1 MITQKASK
9 KIDKTDPICGMQGTI
24 PAHGHYF
31 CSTNCIKKYEQQHN
45 IQPEETC
52 SSCAKPAKKWYNE
65 RLYVIT
71 ILLVILLTISY
82 LVSFLNPFFNA
93 FIEYLQLIW
102 WAILIGF
109 LIGGVIDYFIPRTY
123 IEKYLS
129 RHRKRTIIYSI
140 IFGFL
145 MSACSHGILAI
156 AIALYKKGANTSSVI
171 AFLLASP
178 WANLPITIL
187 LFGFF
192 GTNAILIII
201 SAITI
206 AFITGLIYL
215 QLEKKEMVECAH
227 CSIGEDQ
234 KILEDFSII
243 ADIKKR
249 WKDFSLTS
257 SNVSNALKGTFAGS
271 WALTKMVLWWL
282 IIGMLM
288 AAFARAYIPH
298 GLFLEYM
305 GPTIVGL
312 VVTLVFATIIE
323 VCSEGSAPLAFEIFT
338 QTGAFGNSFTFLM
351 AGVATDYTEIG
362 LIWHNIGRR
371 AALWLPIITVPQILV
386 LAFVFNTFL

>member
-1 MITQKASK
+1 MKTDKTK
-9 KIDKTDPICGMQGTI
+9 EKIDKTDPICGMQGSI

-31 CSTNCIKKYEQQHN
+31 CSTQCIKKYEQQHN
-45 IQPEETC
+45 IQPAETC
-52 SSCAKPAKKWYNE
+52 PSCAVPTKKWYKE
-65 RLYVIT
+65 RLYIIT
-71 ILLVILLTISY
+71 IILIIILIISY
-82 LVSFLNPFFNA
+82 LIPFLNPFYEA
-93 FIEYLQLIW
+93 FIDYLQLIW

-109 LIGGVIDYFIPRTY
+109 IIGGIIDYFIPRTY

-192 GTNAILIII
+192 GTNAILIIL
-201 SAITI
+201 SAIII
-206 AFITGLIYL
+206 AFTTGMIYL
-215 QLEKKEMVECAH
+215 KLEQKGMVECGH
-227 CSIGEDQ
+227 CSQGEDREVL
-234 KILEDFSII
+234 KNFSILSDMKTRWRNYSFSGKNI
-243 ADIKKR
+243 AKAI
-249 WKDFSLTS
+249 TGT
-257 SNVSNALKGTFAGS
+257 LKGS

-282 IIGMLM
+282 LIGMLM
-288 AAFARAYIPH
+288 AAFARAFIPH
-298 GLFLEYM
+298 DLFMEYM
-305 GPTIVGL
+305 GPTFIGL
-312 VVTLVFATIIE
+312 IVTLVFATIIE
-323 VCSEGSAPLAFEIFT
+323 VCSEGSSPLAFEIFT

-362 LIWHNIGRR
+362 LIWHNIGKK
-371 AALWLPIITVPQILV
+371 AALWLPIITVPQILI
-386 LAFVFNTFL
+386 LAFIFNTFL